1 MSSVQHPIGLARRLP
16 CHAVSCGYNADTQ
29 TRCAA
34 SDCGMRYSMDK
45 NDIVTLYRYDDW
57 ANVRVLRQAALVAPE
72 QYTAL
77 HDSK

>member
-1 MSSVQHPIGLARRLP
+1 
-16 CHAVSCGYNADTQ
+16 
-29 TRCAA
+29 
-34 SDCGMRYSMDK
+34 MRYSMDK